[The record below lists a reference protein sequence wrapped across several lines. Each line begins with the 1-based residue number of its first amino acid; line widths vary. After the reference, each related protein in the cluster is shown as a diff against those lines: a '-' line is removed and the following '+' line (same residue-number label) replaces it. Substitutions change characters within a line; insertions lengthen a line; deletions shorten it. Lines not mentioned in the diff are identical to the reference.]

1 MEFFGREEELREL
14 RKVREIARKHAR
26 FTVVT
31 GRRRVGKTEL
41 LKKAFGDGKTP
52 CLYLLVTRKTEKV
65 GSSCMTVGIRSL
77 HNLI

>member
-1 MEFFGREEELREL
+1 MDFFGREVELREL

-41 LKKAFGDGKTP
+41 LKKAFGDGKTIDEG
-52 CLYLLVTRKTEKV
+52 LL
-65 GSSCMTVGIRSL
+65 
-77 HNLI
+77 